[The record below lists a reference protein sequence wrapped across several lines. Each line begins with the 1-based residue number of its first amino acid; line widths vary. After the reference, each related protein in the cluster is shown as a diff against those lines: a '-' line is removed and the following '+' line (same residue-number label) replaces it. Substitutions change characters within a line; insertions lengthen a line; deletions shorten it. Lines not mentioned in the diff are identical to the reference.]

1 MRVHSQE
8 ISKPTRSEG
17 QSSRPVPRTP
27 ESLRRP
33 ERVVQSRRPGV
44 KPLLKRDPDEQTGP
58 KHEEYSENEY
68 LVTHEVGPGEDGWRL
83 DRFLKDRYRKRSR
96 ESIQKAIESGS
107 ISVKREQS
115 PHLHLGKL
123 KPSAQVFAGDRVL
136 VLSER
141 KPEPEVNFNYRVIY
155 EDEVLFVIE
164 KPANLPVH
172 PAGSYFFN
180 TLLVHLKTQGHRDP
194 LKMEREYFL
203 VHRIDKET
211 SGILV
216 LAKEKEACA
225 SLVSQFAERT
235 TAKRYL
241 AVVRGVVPEYFEVD
255 APMLK
260 DDGSAI
266 GLKMRTGDIN
276 EEGALTAFTGFKRLE
291 VAGGFSL
298 VECFPKTGRQHQI
311 RVHLAHAGH
320 PIVGDKLY
328 GIPEHEA
335 IRFYER
341 RNLSAEAQAQLILP
355 RHALHSAGLAFT
367 HPVSGK
373 RMEFM
378 TDLPPDLREFMESQK
393 ARA

>member
-1 MRVHSQE
+1 M
-8 ISKPTRSEG
+8 P
-17 QSSRPVPRTP
+17 
-27 ESLRRP
+27 
-33 ERVVQSRRPGV
+33 SRRPGA
-44 KPLLKRDPDEQTGP
+44 KPSLKRDSEEQLGP
-58 KHEEYSENEY
+58 KHEVYSENEY

-83 DRFLKDRYRKRSR
+83 DQFLKDRYRKRSR
-96 ESIQKAIESGS
+96 ESIKAAIGSGA

-180 TLLVHLKTQGHRDP
+180 TLLVHLKTQGHQDP

-225 SLVSQFAERT
+225 HLVAQFADRT

-241 AVVRGVVPEYFEVD
+241 AVVKGVVPEYFEVD

-266 GLKMRTGDIN
+266 GLKMRTGDIT
-276 EEGALTAFTGFKRLE
+276 EEGAMTAFTGFKRLE
-291 VAGGFSL
+291 VAGDFSL

-311 RVHLAHAGH
+311 RVHLAHSGH

-328 GIPEHEA
+328 GIPESEA

-367 HPVSGK
+367 HPLTGK

-393 ARA
+393 RGL